1 MGRIVALDYGTKR
14 VGIAVSDELQL
25 IASSVGTVHS
35 KEIIG
40 FLKKYVTAEKVDC
53 FVVGEPK
60 QMDNTE
66 SESEK
71 YIKGFISKLKT
82 EFPTVPVD
90 RYDERFTSKIAS
102 KTMFDAGLNKKQRKD
117 KNLLDSISATLIL
130 QSYMEYKK
138 L

>member
-14 VGIAVSDELQL
+14 VGIAVSDEMQI
-25 IASSVGTVHS
+25 IAGSLGTVHS
-35 KEIIG
+35 KEILG
-40 FLKKYVTAEKVDC
+40 FLKKYVAEEKVDC

-60 QMDNTE
+60 QMNNTV

-71 YIKGFISKLKT
+71 YIKDFIKKLQI
-82 EFPTVPVD
+82 EFPAVPVE

>member
-1 MGRIVALDYGTKR
+1 MGRIVAIDYGTKR
-14 VGIAVSDELQL
+14 VGLAATDEMQI
-25 IASSVGTVHS
+25 IASSLGTVHS
-35 KEIIG
+35 KEIIE
-40 FLKKYVTAEKVDC
+40 FLKKYVAAEKVDC

-60 QMDNTE
+60 QMDNTV

-71 YIKGFISKLKT
+71 FIKDFIKKLKT

-102 KTMFDAGLNKKQRKD
+102 KTMFDAGLNKKHRKD